1 MAISSEGASTVRK
14 RQLLFGLNNDGEFSS
29 QFVDAYGAEYSRQA
43 QAWRFL
49 GVYIDCRPSDEEE
62 EQDDKRRRTEGQD
75 GEEEGNQQDQNQEQ
89 GNRDNEQNENEQVEN
104 GDDQQRRIC
113 SRYALWAAVSNTPCM
128 ASRINSFILFC
139 SRLSTRSRCS

>member
-1 MAISSEGASTVRK
+1 MAISSYGASTVRK
-14 RQLLFGLNNDGEFSS
+14 RQLLFGLNNDGEFSN

-62 EQDDKRRRTEGQD
+62 EEDDKRRRTEGQD
-75 GEEEGNQQDQNQEQ
+75 GEEEGNQQDQ
-89 GNRDNEQNENEQVEN
+89 QNENEQVEN
-104 GDDQQRRIC
+104 GDNQQRRIC

-139 SRLSTRSRCS
+139 FRFSTRSRCS

>member
-1 MAISSEGASTVRK
+1 MKPIFFYSLATLWSGSVAMAISSEGASTVRK

-49 GVYIDCRPSDEEE
+49 GVYIDCRPSDGEE
-62 EQDDKRRRTEGQD
+62 EQDD
-75 GEEEGNQQDQNQEQ
+75 
-89 GNRDNEQNENEQVEN
+89 EQNENEQVEN